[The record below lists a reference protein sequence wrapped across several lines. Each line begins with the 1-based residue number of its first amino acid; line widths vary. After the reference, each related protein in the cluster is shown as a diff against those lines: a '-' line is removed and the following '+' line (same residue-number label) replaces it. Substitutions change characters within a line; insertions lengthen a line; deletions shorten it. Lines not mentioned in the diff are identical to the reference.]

1 MQKRILLI
9 ILLLFSSVSFSNKSN
24 LLSSG
29 LPSLAPMLENVTPA
43 VVNIYTINE
52 VEEKNNQI
60 DDLLYRK
67 FFNIPGKQETRK
79 RNRSGLGSGVI
90 INSKSQGYKS

>member
-9 ILLLFSSVSFSNKSN
+9 ILLLFSSVSFSNNSN

-52 VEEKNNQI
+52 VEAREVESKGIQDKLEELKI
-60 DDLLYRK
+60 
-67 FFNIPGKQETRK
+67 TRDFLQK
-79 RNRSGLGSGVI
+79 TTDF
-90 INSKSQGYKS
+90 

>member
-60 DDLLYRK
+60 GQDL
-67 FFNIPGKQETRK
+67 GQ
-79 RNRSGLGSGVI
+79 V
-90 INSKSQGYKS
+90 